1 MKMSDISGAK
11 IDYLLGR
18 PTEEGAKR
26 PGARER
32 GGLKMRIIAAIIL
45 IWSAGAMGC
54 YVMKKIQP
62 TNRLYSIYVITVCVI
77 FTILAAWK

>member
-11 IDYLLGR
+11 LIICWEGNNGR
-18 PTEEGAKR
+18 RAKR

-45 IWSAGAMGC
+45 IWSAGARD
-54 YVMKKIQP
+54 V
-62 TNRLYSIYVITVCVI
+62 T
-77 FTILAAWK
+77 